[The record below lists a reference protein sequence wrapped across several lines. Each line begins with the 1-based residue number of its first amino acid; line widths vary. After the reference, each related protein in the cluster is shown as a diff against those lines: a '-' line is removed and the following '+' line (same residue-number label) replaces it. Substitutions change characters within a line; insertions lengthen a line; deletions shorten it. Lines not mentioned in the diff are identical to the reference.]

1 MQHEQDLTPAQ
12 RELERELRTLAARPG
27 QIDAIAAAFA
37 AGQRSQRRKVRV
49 WRSAAGGCL
58 LIAAASFLVP
68 QTRTVRNVPAVTNVP
83 LVVETS
89 PSPAPHVS
97 DQSLLILQQAIS
109 RRGVDALPESHL
121 PSVRSIASNET
132 L

>member
-12 RELERELRTLAARPG
+12 RELERELRSLTARPG

-68 QTRTVRNVPAVTNVP
+68 QTRTVRNVPPVTNVS

-109 RRGVDALPESHL
+109 RRGVDALPESRL
-121 PSVRSIASNET
+121 PAVRSMGSNET